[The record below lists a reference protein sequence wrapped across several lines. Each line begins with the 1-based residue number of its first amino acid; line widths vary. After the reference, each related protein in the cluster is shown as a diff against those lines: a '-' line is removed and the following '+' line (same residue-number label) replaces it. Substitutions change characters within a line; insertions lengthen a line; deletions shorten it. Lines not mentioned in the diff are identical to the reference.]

1 MPVYLAYGL
10 NGQAMKENVNGTE
23 ICYRIEG
30 EGENRVLLLHGWGC
44 DMKLMQPV
52 ADALKTDHRTLSV
65 DFPGHGESGRPP
77 EPWGVP
83 EYAACLKELLKR
95 LSFTPCSVVAHSFGA
110 RVAAWLEAEEP
121 GFFDRIVFTGGAGIR
136 PKPSEKSK
144 AKTARYKKLKSYC
157 ETAKKI
163 PLFGKAAESLEEK
176 LRQKYGSRDYNALD
190 AEMRQTFV
198 KVVNQD
204 LTELYS
210 RFRASTLLIWGDAD
224 TETPLWMAKEM
235 EKRIPDAGL
244 VILEGGTHFA
254 YLEQAARFNVIVRQF
269 LKGDD

>member
-1 MPVYLAYGL
+1 
-10 NGQAMKENVNGTE
+10 MKEKINGTE
-23 ICYRIEG
+23 IAYRIEG
-30 EGENRVLLLHGWGC
+30 EGENRVLLSHGWGC

-52 ADALKTDHRTLSV
+52 ADALKTDHRTLAV

-83 EYAACLKELLKR
+83 EYAACLRELLER
-95 LSFTPCSVVAHSFGA
+95 LSFLPCSVIAHSFGA

-121 GFFDRIVFTGGAGIR
+121 GIFHRIVFTGGAGIR
-136 PKPSEKSK
+136 PKPSEESK
-144 AKTARYKKLKSYC
+144 ARTARYKKLKGYC

-163 PLFGKAAESLEEK
+163 PLLGRAAENMEEK

-204 LTELYS
+204 LTDVYS
-210 RFRASTLLIWGDAD
+210 RFHASTLLIWGDAD

-235 EKRIPDAGL
+235 EQRIPDAGL

-254 YLEQAARFNVIVRQF
+254 YLEQIGRFNVIVRQF
-269 LKGDD
+269 LKGDE

>member
-1 MPVYLAYGL
+1 
-10 NGQAMKENVNGTE
+10 MKEKINGTE
-23 ICYRIEG
+23 IAYRIEG

-52 ADALKTDHRTLSV
+52 ADALKTDHRTLAV

-83 EYAACLKELLKR
+83 EYAACLRELLDR
-95 LSFTPCSVVAHSFGA
+95 LSFLPCSVIAHSFGA

-121 GFFDRIVFTGGAGIR
+121 GIFHRIVFTGGAGIR
-136 PKPSEKSK
+136 PKPSEESK
-144 AKTARYKKLKSYC
+144 ARTARYKKLKGYC

-163 PLFGKAAESLEEK
+163 PLLGRAAENMEEK

-204 LTELYS
+204 LTDMYS
-210 RFRASTLLIWGDAD
+210 RFHASTLLIWGDAD

-235 EKRIPDAGL
+235 EQRIPDAGL

-254 YLEQAARFNVIVRQF
+254 YLEQIGRFNVIVRQF
-269 LKGDD
+269 LKGDE

>member
-1 MPVYLAYGL
+1 
-10 NGQAMKENVNGTE
+10 MKEKINGTE
-23 ICYRIEG
+23 IAYRIEG

-52 ADALKTDHRTLSV
+52 ADALKTDHRTLAV
-65 DFPGHGESGRPP
+65 DFPGHGESGKPP

-83 EYAACLKELLKR
+83 EYAACLRELLDR
-95 LSFTPCSVVAHSFGA
+95 LSFLPCSVIAHSFGA

-121 GFFDRIVFTGGAGIR
+121 GIFHRIVFTGGAGIR
-136 PKPSEKSK
+136 PKPSEESK
-144 AKTARYKKLKSYC
+144 ARTARYKKLKGYC

-163 PLFGKAAESLEEK
+163 PLLGRAAENMEEK

-204 LTELYS
+204 LTDVYS
-210 RFRASTLLIWGDAD
+210 RFHASTLLIWGDAD

-235 EKRIPDAGL
+235 EQRIPDAGL

-254 YLEQAARFNVIVRQF
+254 YLEQIGRFNVIVRQF
-269 LKGDD
+269 LKGDE